1 MFELFILYLFK
12 SKRISHP
19 VQYPKY
25 IPKNLKIRIDI
36 LGIIYNSANIEDSS
50 ALKHTIRH
58 NLFGLCLY

>member
-12 SKRISHP
+12 SKRISRP

-25 IPKNLKIRIDI
+25 LPKKLKIRIDI

-50 ALKHTIRH
+50 ALKHTIHH